1 MLRLKLQ
8 YFGHLMHRADS
19 LKKTLM
25 LGKIEAGGEGK
36 SEDEV
41 IGCDHRLDGH
51 GFGWALG
58 AVGVGNGQGGLA
70 CCGSWGAKSRT

>member
-1 MLRLKLQ
+1 
-8 YFGHLMHRADS
+8 MHRADS

-58 AVGVGNGQGGLA
+58 ALGVGNGQGGLA